1 MTIADRYTMLESWL
15 ASALPGTGFT
25 LAPASSD
32 ASFRRYFRL
41 TLDREAY
48 GARTLIAMDAPPPME
63 DCRPFVHVAK
73 LLADA
78 GVHAPRVLAQDLGSG
93 FLLLADLGSTTY
105 LQAIAEDDAP
115 GGAGAAPSARTHA
128 LYLDAIDALVRW
140 QSASREGELP
150 PYDEALLRRELDLFP
165 DWYLAKHLG
174 LDVDPA
180 MRETL
185 ERTYALVL
193 ANNLGQPRVYVHRDY
208 HSRNLMV
215 SDPNPGV
222 LDFQDAVHGPI
233 TYDLV
238 SLLRDAYVA
247 WDEERQIDW
256 AVRYWERARK
266 ARLPVDA
273 DFGAFWRDFEWMGV
287 QRQLKVLGI
296 FARLS
301 HRDGKD
307 GYLADMPRVMA
318 YLRGACR
325 RYSALDPLTR
335 LLDSIEG
342 RKPAAGYTF

>member
-1 MTIADRYTMLESWL
+1 
-15 ASALPGTGFT
+15 
-25 LAPASSD
+25 
-32 ASFRRYFRL
+32 
-41 TLDREAY
+41 
-48 GARTLIAMDAPPPME
+48 
-63 DCRPFVHVAK
+63 VHVAK

-174 LDVDPA
+174 LDVDSA

-185 ERTYALVL
+185 ERTFALVL

-273 DFGAFWRDFEWMGV
+273 DFGAFWRDVEWMGV

-307 GYLADMPRVMA
+307 GYLADMPRVTA